1 VTGRA
6 VKGESGI
13 VLDCVGDI
21 LPEKTGG
28 VACCAKKTPSDRLPL
43 RLLHL
48 AQQLTKLSYAI
59 GSPPLTIGMM

>member
-13 VLDCVGDI
+13 GLDCIGYI

-28 VACCAKKTPSDRLPL
+28 VAVRAKKTPSERDPL
-43 RLLHL
+43 LLLHL
-48 AQQLTKLSYAI
+48 VQHETRLS
-59 GSPPLTIGMM
+59 

>member
-13 VLDCVGDI
+13 GLDCIGYI

-28 VACCAKKTPSDRLPL
+28 VAVRAKKTPSERDPL
-43 RLLHL
+43 LLLHRV
-48 AQQLTKLSYAI
+48 QQLTKLS
-59 GSPPLTIGMM
+59 